1 MRLGSNLSHIP
12 FNYEDVLE
20 AGMEGDG
27 RPIDEIGEG
36 VYQVATTIKSWESLD
51 GMLCVGLRA
60 ARF

>member
-1 MRLGSNLSHIP
+1 MRLGSDLSHIP

-36 VYQVATTIKSWESLD
+36 VYQVATTIKS
-51 GMLCVGLRA
+51 
-60 ARF
+60 